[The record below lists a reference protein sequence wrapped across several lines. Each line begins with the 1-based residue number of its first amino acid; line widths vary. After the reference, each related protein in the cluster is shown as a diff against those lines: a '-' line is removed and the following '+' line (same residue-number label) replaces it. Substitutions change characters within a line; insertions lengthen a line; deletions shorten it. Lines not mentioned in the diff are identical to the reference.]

1 MNHNQA
7 YARLEAISQKIKG
20 LYIEERKILNSMSQ
34 KVSPWK
40 LFDILAVRNPE
51 TNRIGYYKV
60 MEVMARQ
67 NHKAKTLSPCVR
79 ARRCT
84 RTGEYRGYNV
94 TLSPETLERA
104 VAVRTSNPGID
115 ARPAEQTAKEARNQP

>member
-1 MNHNQA
+1 MNQKQA

-20 LYIEERKILNSMSQ
+20 LYLEERKILNAMAK

-104 VAVRTSNPGID
+104 VAVRTSNPSFQGTPHETTNED
-115 ARPAEQTAKEARNQP
+115 SR